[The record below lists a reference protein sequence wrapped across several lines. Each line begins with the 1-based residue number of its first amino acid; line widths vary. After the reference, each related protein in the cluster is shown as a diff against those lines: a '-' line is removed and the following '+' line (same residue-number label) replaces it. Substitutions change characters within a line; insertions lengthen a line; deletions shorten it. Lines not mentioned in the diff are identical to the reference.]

1 MNTTRPLLISGFV
14 LGFGLGG
21 FLDGIILHQLLQWHH
36 LVSSVYPLDTV
47 EGLEINTLWDG
58 IFHMAMYVITVVGLV
73 MLWRAITR
81 KDVRP
86 SPRVV
91 MGGVLVGVGVFHVV
105 DSVLNHW
112 LLQVHHICYGPNL
125 AACDGGY
132 FLIGLVLL
140 AVGVVLLRQA
150 AGARVSTAA

>member
-1 MNTTRPLLISGFV
+1 MSTTRPLLISGLV
-14 LGFGLGG
+14 LGFGMGG
-21 FLDGIILHQLLQWHH
+21 FLDGIVLHQLLQWHH
-36 LVSSVYPLDTV
+36 LVSSIYPMDTL

-58 IFHMAMYVITVVGLV
+58 IFHIAMYIITVVGLV
-73 MLWRAITR
+73 MLWQALTR

-91 MGGVLVGVGVFHVV
+91 IGAVLVGVGVFHVV

-125 AACDGGY
+125 VACDVGY

-150 AGARVSTAA
+150 AGRRVRPAP